1 MTESNHDST
10 SKRIDINP
18 SKNDPNNENLWNL
31 NFLKKE
37 IAKNNEE
44 QRKIDYEY
52 GGVASITATG
62 AIMGAGETY
71 QHNKH

>member
-1 MTESNHDST
+1 M
-10 SKRIDINP
+10 NP

-52 GGVASITATG
+52 GGVA
-62 AIMGAGETY
+62 
-71 QHNKH
+71 